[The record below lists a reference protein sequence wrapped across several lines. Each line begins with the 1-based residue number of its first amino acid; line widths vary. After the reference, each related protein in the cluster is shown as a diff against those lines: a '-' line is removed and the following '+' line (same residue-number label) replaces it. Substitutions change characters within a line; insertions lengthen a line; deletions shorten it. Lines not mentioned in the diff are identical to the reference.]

1 MVCLTYAASE
11 MNPLRTPTNRM
22 IKGDEMQLELNDE
35 QAAELRQ
42 ILDSVLGD
50 MSSEIAD
57 TDNVSYRE
65 LLNARRD
72 NARAIRDK
80 LA

>member
-1 MVCLTYAASE
+1 
-11 MNPLRTPTNRM
+11 
-22 IKGDEMQLELNDE
+22 MQLELNDE
-35 QAAELRQ
+35 QAAELRR

>member
-1 MVCLTYAASE
+1 
-11 MNPLRTPTNRM
+11 M